1 MSAQSRQRT
10 YTQYVKP
17 EASDGLDKFRVFLS
31 TDVNTMKRLPK
42 YDFANVKLNITP
54 GSHGFMEKTICY
66 SKLKIF
72 TTFYMCLS
80 KRIPEI
86 CSCKILLTAV
96 DIVA

>member
-42 YDFANVKLNITP
+42 YDFANAKLNI
-54 GSHGFMEKTICY
+54 SLEVIDSWKKQSAI
-66 SKLKIF
+66 
-72 TTFYMCLS
+72 
-80 KRIPEI
+80 
-86 CSCKILLTAV
+86 AN
-96 DIVA
+96 